1 VTSVNVETKRTV
13 LVVED
18 HPPER
23 DAIVRILLSQDFK
36 VETAQ
41 DYQSAVKYME
51 SRVPTLVCLDLTLP
65 RESGFE
71 LCEFMQRDARLR
83 YVPILVMSDRA
94 SPEDMAHAEHV
105 GANAFL
111 KKPFTREKL
120 IKYVTTL
127 LDGPHASRPSVR
139 RLRRSEAP

>member
-1 VTSVNVETKRTV
+1 MDFDGKRTI
-13 LVVED
+13 LLVED

-23 DAIVRILLSQDFK
+23 EAIRRVLVGKEFH
-36 VETAQ
+36 VEATT
-41 DYQSAVKYME
+41 DYHGAVAFLAG
-51 SRVPTLVCLDLTLP
+51 SVPSLVCLDLTLP

-71 LCEFMQRDARLR
+71 LCEHIRSDARLR
-83 YVPILVMSDRA
+83 FVPILVMSERS
-94 SPEDMAHAEHV
+94 SPEDMAYAEHV

-120 IKYVTTL
+120 LKYVITL

-139 RLRRSEAP
+139 RLRRSEIP

>member
-1 VTSVNVETKRTV
+1 MQIETKRTV
-13 LVVED
+13 LLVED

-23 DAIVRILLSQDFK
+23 EMIKRALVGQDFH
-36 VETAQ
+36 VETAM
-41 DYQSAVKYME
+41 DYHGAVEYLAKF
-51 SRVPTLVCLDLTLP
+51 VPSLVCLDLTLP

-71 LCEFMQRDARLR
+71 LCEHIRRDARLR
-83 YVPILVMSDRA
+83 FTPLLVTSERS
-94 SPEDMAHAEHV
+94 SPEDMAHAEEV

-120 IKYVTTL
+120 LKYVITL

-139 RLRRSEAP
+139 RLRRSDLP

>member
-1 VTSVNVETKRTV
+1 MTSVNIETKRMV

-18 HPPER
+18 HPAER
-23 DAIVRILLSQDFK
+23 DATVRILKSQDFR
-36 VETAQ
+36 VETAS
-41 DYQSAVKYME
+41 DYLGAVKFME
-51 SRVPTLVCLDLTLP
+51 TNIPSLVCLDLTLP

-71 LCEFMQRDARLR
+71 VCEYMQREARLR
-83 YVPILVMSDRA
+83 FVPIIVMSDRS

-111 KKPFTREKL
+111 KKPFTRDKL
-120 IKYVTTL
+120 VKYVTTL

-139 RLRRSEAP
+139 RLRRSDPP

>member
-1 VTSVNVETKRTV
+1 MEPTAIESKRTV

-23 DAIVRILLSQDFK
+23 EAVERILRSRDFH
-36 VETAQ
+36 VE
-41 DYQSAVKYME
+41 SAVDYHGALKVLAT
-51 SRVPTLVCLDLTLP
+51 RIPHLVCLDLTLP

-71 LCEFMQRDARLR
+71 LCEYMQNDMRLR
-83 YVPILVMSDRA
+83 FVPILVMSDRS
-94 SPEDMAHAEHV
+94 SPEDMAQAEHV

-111 KKPFTREKL
+111 KKPFTAEKL
-120 IKYVTTL
+120 LKYVSTL

-139 RLRRSEAP
+139 RLRRSDPP

>member
-1 VTSVNVETKRTV
+1 MQIDAKRTV
-13 LVVED
+13 LLVED

-23 DAIVRILLSQDFK
+23 EVIRRVLVGQDLH
-36 VETAQ
+36 VETTM
-41 DYQSAVKYME
+41 DYHGAVRYLSKF
-51 SRVPTLVCLDLTLP
+51 VPSLVCLELTLP

-71 LCEFMQRDARLR
+71 LCEYIRSDARLR
-83 YVPILVMSDRA
+83 FVPVLLMSERG
-94 SPEDMAHAEHV
+94 SPEDMAHAEYV

-120 IKYVTTL
+120 LKYVITL

-139 RLRRSEAP
+139 RLRRGDVA

>member
-1 VTSVNVETKRTV
+1 MDVDGKRTI
-13 LVVED
+13 LLVED

-23 DAIVRILLSQDFK
+23 EAIRRVLIGQEFRVEATADYHGAVTLLTGS
-36 VETAQ
+36 
-41 DYQSAVKYME
+41 
-51 SRVPTLVCLDLTLP
+51 VPSLVCLDLTLP

-71 LCEFMQRDARLR
+71 LCEYIRSDARLR
-83 YVPILVMSDRA
+83 FVPILVMSDRS
-94 SPEDMAHAEHV
+94 SPEDMAHAEYV

-120 IKYVTTL
+120 LKYVITL

-139 RLRRSEAP
+139 RLRRSEMP

>member
-1 VTSVNVETKRTV
+1 MDFDGKRTI
-13 LVVED
+13 LLVED

-23 DAIVRILLSQDFK
+23 EAIRRVLVGKDFR
-36 VETAQ
+36 VEATT
-41 DYQSAVKYME
+41 DYHGAVTFLAA
-51 SRVPTLVCLDLTLP
+51 SVPSLVCLDLTLP

-71 LCEFMQRDARLR
+71 LCEHIRSDARLR
-83 YVPILVMSDRA
+83 FVPILVMSERS
-94 SPEDMAHAEHV
+94 SPEDMAYAEHV

-120 IKYVTTL
+120 LKYVITL

-139 RLRRSEAP
+139 RLRRSEIP

>member
-23 DAIVRILLSQDFK
+23 QAVMRILESQDFR
-36 VETAQ
+36 VEAAP

-51 SRVPTLVCLDLTLP
+51 TRVPTLVCLDLTLP

-71 LCEFMQRDARLR
+71 LCEHMQRDARLR
-83 YVPILVMSDRA
+83 FVPILVMSDRA

-111 KKPFTREKL
+111 KKPFTRERL

-139 RLRRSEAP
+139 RLRRSEPP